1 MNRAKVRLNMIR
13 SRNGRRGFSLLELLV
28 AFAIMGI
35 ALGMLYRATGSS
47 ARNVGEVEQYA
58 RATELAESLLALHDG
73 VPASGWNES
82 GQSAGYSWQARSAP
96 YPTAVN
102 NPQAPPLHEIL
113 MSISWA
119 DGERR
124 RQIDLATLLPQRK
137 PPPGGSVQ

>member
-82 GQSAGYSWQARSAP
+82 GQSAGYSWPAGSAV
-96 YPTAVN
+96 A
-102 NPQAPPLHEIL
+102 
-113 MSISWA
+113 
-119 DGERR
+119 
-124 RQIDLATLLPQRK
+124 
-137 PPPGGSVQ
+137 